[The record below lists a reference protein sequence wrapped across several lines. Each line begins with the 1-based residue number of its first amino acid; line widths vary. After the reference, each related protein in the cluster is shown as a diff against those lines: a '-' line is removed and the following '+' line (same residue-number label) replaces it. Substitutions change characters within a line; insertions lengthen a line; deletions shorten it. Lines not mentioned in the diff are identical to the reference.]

1 MKKTV
6 KMPRGRNHRALFDND
21 SPFHYSRVEQ
31 QRDEDRRE
39 TKYRKRPDQYIEDD
53 DLDDYSWDEED
64 YDRDR

>member
-1 MKKTV
+1 
-6 KMPRGRNHRALFDND
+6 MPRGRNHRALFDND

>member
-1 MKKTV
+1 
-6 KMPRGRNHRALFDND
+6 MPRGRHHRALFDND

-64 YDRDR
+64 YNRDR